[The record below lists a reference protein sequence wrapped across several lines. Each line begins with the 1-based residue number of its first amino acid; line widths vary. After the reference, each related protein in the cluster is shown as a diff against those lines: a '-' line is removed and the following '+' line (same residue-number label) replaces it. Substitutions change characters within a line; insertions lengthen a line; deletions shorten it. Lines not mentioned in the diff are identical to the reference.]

1 MFYSLSCVLAVSLY
15 FKQKLQGLYVNAQQ
29 DSKKELVYVSLYMAT
44 IYSNPVLSSAVRVI
58 SRKFFVSVFGLE

>member
-1 MFYSLSCVLAVSLY
+1 MCSYSVSVFQAEAPGSLRQCSARFKEGACVR
-15 FKQKLQGLYVNAQQ
+15 FP
-29 DSKKELVYVSLYMAT
+29 YMAT